1 MNLWKKLDIYLLKVS
16 NAIGSNISTE
26 IIRTI
31 KLITIK
37 ILSVDKFKRYV
48 NIKIYNKNKS
58 VCKNEY
64 ACGFVFLL

>member
-37 ILSVDKFKRYV
+37 ILSVDN
-48 NIKIYNKNKS
+48 NIGI
-58 VCKNEY
+58 V
-64 ACGFVFLL
+64 

>member
-1 MNLWKKLDIYLLKVS
+1 MLKSILKLLVKKLNLWHQKATLMNLWKKLDIYLLKVS

-37 ILSVDKFKRYV
+37 ILSVDN
-48 NIKIYNKNKS
+48 NIGI
-58 VCKNEY
+58 V
-64 ACGFVFLL
+64 

>member
-31 KLITIK
+31 NSIYIFKVRLNGLICGVYKNGPLNFIRLYTNINQ
-37 ILSVDKFKRYV
+37 KRS
-48 NIKIYNKNKS
+48 NI
-58 VCKNEY
+58 
-64 ACGFVFLL
+64 F

>member
-31 KLITIK
+31 KLIY
-37 ILSVDKFKRYV
+37 LFKVLLNGLIFGVYK
-48 NIKIYNKNKS
+48 NIPLNFIRLYTNINQKRSNI
-58 VCKNEY
+58 
-64 ACGFVFLL
+64 F